1 MSTMHPTNR
10 LAKETSPY
18 LLQHQHN
25 PVDWHPWGHEALEL
39 AKAED
44 KPIIVSIGYSAC
56 HWCHVMERESFEN
69 ETIAAIMNKYF
80 VCIKIDRE
88 ERPDV
93 DQIYMEAVQAM
104 GLQGG
109 WPLNVFLTPT
119 QQPFY
124 GGTYFPPKGWAQLL
138 QNIAKAFEEQR
149 EEIEKSAV
157 GFTES
162 LNRSETER
170 LRLTEAERQF
180 TQAGLD
186 QMYKRLQS
194 RFDPV
199 HGGMTKAPK
208 FPMPSIWRFLLRYYH
223 ESEDRVAQEH
233 LVLTLD
239 AMAAGGI
246 YDQVGGGFAR
256 YSVDGEWFAPHFE
269 KMLYDNGQLLT
280 LYAEAYKV
288 TQKPLYRQVILDT
301 IAWANRELRSEEN
314 AYYSALDADSER
326 VEGKFYTYTAAE
338 IKELSGDHFDLI
350 ADYYRIKPE
359 GNWEEGRNIL
369 HYRESDSDFTKRHQ
383 ISTDHWQ
390 QVKSDFATKCMALRA
405 QRIRPGLDDKVISGW
420 NGLMLKGL
428 IDSYDALGDQA
439 ILEDAI
445 ANADFICDQMI
456 DGATLYRTYKDG
468 RAKINGFLEDYA
480 LVSEGLMAL
489 YEATFDEKWLHTA
502 QALVEE
508 VLKSFYDKEDGLFF
522 YTSASDEQLIARKKE
537 IFDNVIP
544 ASNSVMA
551 KVLHR
556 LGTLL
561 DNSHYTEL
569 ANSMVSRIS
578 DWIVNETQ
586 DMANWAL
593 VYANMRKPLA
603 EIAILGKEANAFQN
617 EMSKRYLPEAV
628 FLGTA
633 TKSDLPLLKER
644 SAINSD
650 TTIFVCFEKA
660 CRLPVHSVNEALVQL
675 NS

>member
-1 MSTMHPTNR
+1 MSATHPTNR
-10 LAKETSPY
+10 LVHETSPY

-25 PVDWHPWGHEALEL
+25 PVDWYPWGPQALDL

-119 QQPFY
+119 QKPFY
-124 GGTYFPPKGWAQLL
+124 GGTYFPAKGWAQLL
-138 QNIAKAFEEQR
+138 QNIAKAFVEQR

-157 GFTES
+157 GFAES
-162 LNRSETER
+162 LNRSETDR
-170 LRLTEAERQF
+170 LRLTETERQF
-180 TQAGLD
+180 TEDGLD
-186 QMYKRLQS
+186 QMYQRLQS

-223 ESEDRVAQEH
+223 ETENTVAKEH

-239 AMAAGGI
+239 SMAAGGI

-288 TQKPLYRQVILDT
+288 TQRPLYRQVILDT
-301 IAWANRELRSEEN
+301 IAWANRELRSDEN
-314 AYYSALDADSER
+314 AYFSALDADSEG
-326 VEGKFYTYTAAE
+326 VEGKFYTYTEAE
-338 IKELSGDHFDLI
+338 ITELSGDHLDLI
-350 ADYYRIKPE
+350 VDYYRIKPE
-359 GNWEEGRNIL
+359 GNWEESRNIL
-369 HYRESDSDFTKRHQ
+369 HYRESDTAFAERHRLDLDRWKK
-383 ISTDHWQ
+383 I
-390 QVKSDFATKCMALRA
+390 KSDFAQKCMALRD
-405 QRIRPGLDDKVISGW
+405 QRIRPGLDDKIISGW

-428 IDSYDALGDQA
+428 IDSYNALGDQA
-439 ILEDAI
+439 ILADAI
-445 ANADFICDQMI
+445 ANASFICSRMI
-456 DGATLYRTYKDG
+456 QGSTLYRTYKDG
-468 RAKINGFLEDYA
+468 QAKINGFLEDYA
-480 LVSEGLMAL
+480 LVAEALIAL
-489 YEATFDEKWLHTA
+489 YEATFEERWLLSA
-502 QALVEE
+502 QELVDH
-508 VLKSFYDKEDGLFF
+508 VLKSFYDEEDGLFF

-551 KVLHR
+551 KVLYR
-556 LGTLL
+556 LGTIM
-561 DNSHYTEL
+561 DKSEYTEL
-569 ANSMVSRIS
+569 ANNMASKIS
-578 DWIVNETQ
+578 DWIINETQ

-593 VYANMRKPLA
+593 AYADMRKPLA
-603 EIAILGKEANAFQN
+603 EIAIVGDEAKSFRNQLGK
-617 EMSKRYLPEAV
+617 SYLPNTV
-628 FLGTA
+628 LMGTTA
-633 TKSDLPLLKER
+633 SSDLPLLKER
-644 SAINSD
+644 SPVNSD

-660 CRLPVHSVNEALVQL
+660 CRLPVLTVSEAIVQL